1 MKRLLL
7 ILAFL
12 VPSMCYAQ
20 GQWGTLP
27 VDLVI
32 PMNTSTPGTTLTTAI
47 ANAGMVSNNCV
58 PGGAGST
65 GCNFSAF
72 VPNQAVGANQNACSN
87 FGAVTVNS
95 GSQNFPAQSLNYN
108 SIAVPDVSFQ
118 TSPPQIGNITFNSGI
133 RPSSVTALYCL
144 TLGMPGQNNGNDYDT
159 LWLQDGNGHGSIVQ
173 IGNGSGGGSGLMAV
187 SIEANSPFAHSSA
200 IRIQPY
206 DGNPRDS
213 TYWFSLNVV
222 GGTAPGSCTPGATG
236 CSTLTVWNSYGA
248 QLGQVTVPSTFS
260 TLTNIRLPSNENGT
274 DANTTYYQNVMV
286 NWTAPPVAMFWN
298 QTDTTA
304 GILSPPRSADWSLAG
319 VTGGIPTGR
328 TQCVTTNCAALNSSS
343 TASQIQTA
351 FAGAPANSYVLLP
364 AATYPFC
371 LSLSGT
377 SNVTLRGAGA
387 NNTIFSPTSTC
398 GGAGI
403 NVTNSGGTN
412 EGSPA
417 TVSGVTVQGTNTL
430 TLSSVSGLA
439 VGDTIVVDQHDSTSD
454 LGGLLILGSPSSYTG
469 PFAPPGNAGPYSQDG
484 ETQNARCP
492 GGSSA
497 PATCFHQEHIAVVT
511 GISGSNVT
519 ISPPLAMPN
528 WSPSLTMSA
537 WWASTPISGVGIED
551 LQVNMTGASG
561 GDGIYLTWCANCWTK
576 GVSIVDTNLAHVQ
589 MNYSTNDTINNS
601 YFFLTQNHTTSSY
614 GTVCNSCSHALIENN
629 IFHAVASP
637 VIWNGTSSG
646 NVVGYNFNINDY
658 YTSSTGY
665 SQNFIGE
672 HSGGVDT
679 NLYEGNFTTNWAA
692 ADTIHGTGNLDT
704 FFRNYISGTPPACYA
719 SGSTYATSTYAACNN
734 PLVPFQIQSY
744 HRFYNVI
751 GNVLGTTGQNT
762 VYLANQSFSN
772 SDVYSV
778 GLGGSAAN
786 DPNVNSTLMLW
797 GNCDSATGFTAC
809 RFNANEINAGT
820 AFISLPTSQQVG
832 YNPTPA
838 SHTLPASFYYS
849 SKPSWW
855 PSAKPWPIIGPD
867 ISGGN
872 ISGVNGLVYTNPAA
886 DCYTTLGGLA
896 NGTGSQLTFSEATCY
911 GAPITGNVTV
921 TPSSNNFGSFNVGFP
936 SSIATFTVTSTLSA
950 STSLSFAFLGGN
962 TGDFA
967 STGAG
972 TCGASLGAGASC
984 TYIVKFTPSAAGVR
998 TTTLTVV
1005 DTAGTQTSALTGIGL
1020 PVPKFNYAAD
1030 DYGGLLSVQ
1039 CSPNPHAVTITSASQ
1054 SGTVQT
1060 VIVSSVSNFAV
1071 NEAMLISGTGTA
1083 MDWTY
1088 TPNSATDGASYIT
1101 AINSGTKTLTLTA
1114 VASHTVGTVTVGK
1127 VTPGRYYIQT
1137 INTPFGSGPQFCDP
1151 EQRWQWFT
1159 VVGAAGGQTYQT
1171 SSQPACG
1178 NSCGITINLSTK
1190 YGSYCN
1196 ATQALQAE
1204 FVNTLNFNGI
1214 GPDPDSTYLLAGN
1227 CTTNTKLSTFTDNN
1241 VSTYAAVN
1249 LGGYI
1254 SQPLMDLNA
1263 DVDNFYNANNGV
1275 NAPLPD
1281 YFNANWETFIQGLI
1295 LNFNSAITNG
1305 NYRSPKFMGGPGD
1318 DTDFTKLPD
1327 AGDHFHTIPIGHQS
1341 VDPALQ
1347 VMVTSPLMTLEA
1359 VPIGDIYLNGAPTPY
1374 VFANPLN
1381 YSKTPMASPPGSC
1394 AVATICDLFDF
1405 LSKEYTTTAALN
1417 TAWSTSSF
1425 YTTFGSSGTCY
1436 GYSYSW
1442 CGATSGAGSFAGTGA
1457 TTYTPT
1463 LNSPTSPHSVQIL
1476 LNGVAIG
1483 GDCPFFSAVLQTGCT
1498 GTAGTGNILGP
1509 GVWKAL
1515 LAVPLDFVRTDSN
1528 GNIEEYTTAG
1538 TTGASVPSWP
1548 GTCTGSQ
1555 TTTDGTA
1562 VATCLGPGISNTSTI
1577 TYSTGVTSIVF
1588 NSALSG
1594 SYTVTLNYMKNG
1606 WTQGTGV
1613 MDEDGRNTTWI
1624 GTNYVCLVQPPAFAN
1639 NTNYA
1644 LNQIIYDN
1652 PSGSWQIVTVAGN
1665 SVGSTPSFSAGQGAA
1680 TVAGGATFQ
1689 SLGLPVCG
1697 VEAGSD
1703 WGPINANQTFAA
1715 DMATWLAQESGAYF
1729 SGIQTAYHTAY
1740 PDLLYGSADSVG
1752 VYSDPPRAGVLQGA
1766 QQYSDWMYTGSFVAP
1781 NLDPNALA
1789 KYSFQ
1794 SEYYQ
1799 RPMITYHALAST
1811 QSLYG
1816 CDGNPLCFSTQL
1828 LKGQQYFLNTQAQ
1841 LTNLSYSGT
1850 LQWAGMQW
1858 WGSHPFQTSD
1868 FGFNTSLDNLYD
1880 GNDNVTASVPCS
1892 IPLAV
1897 YTCGSETS
1905 GSWNGVTL
1913 VSQIASANLLWTQGS
1928 VPTPPVLSPCL
1939 KCFVEEKPDETV
1951 PYLYSNGFNADFL
1964 RREP

>member
-1 MKRLLL
+1 M
-7 ILAFL
+7 
-12 VPSMCYAQ
+12 
-20 GQWGTLP
+20 
-27 VDLVI
+27 
-32 PMNTSTPGTTLTTAI
+32 
-47 ANAGMVSNNCV
+47 
-58 PGGAGST
+58 
-65 GCNFSAF
+65 
-72 VPNQAVGANQNACSN
+72 
-87 FGAVTVNS
+87 
-95 GSQNFPAQSLNYN
+95 
-108 SIAVPDVSFQ
+108 
-118 TSPPQIGNITFNSGI
+118 
-133 RPSSVTALYCL
+133 
-144 TLGMPGQNNGNDYDT
+144 
-159 LWLQDGNGHGSIVQ
+159 
-173 IGNGSGGGSGLMAV
+173 
-187 SIEANSPFAHSSA
+187 
-200 IRIQPY
+200 
-206 DGNPRDS
+206 
-213 TYWFSLNVV
+213 
-222 GGTAPGSCTPGATG
+222 
-236 CSTLTVWNSYGA
+236 
-248 QLGQVTVPSTFS
+248 
-260 TLTNIRLPSNENGT
+260 
-274 DANTTYYQNVMV
+274 
-286 NWTAPPVAMFWN
+286 
-298 QTDTTA
+298 
-304 GILSPPRSADWSLAG
+304 
-319 VTGGIPTGR
+319 
-328 TQCVTTNCAALNSSS
+328 
-343 TASQIQTA
+343 
-351 FAGAPANSYVLLP
+351 
-364 AATYPFC
+364 
-371 LSLSGT
+371 
-377 SNVTLRGAGA
+377 
-387 NNTIFSPTSTC
+387 
-398 GGAGI
+398 
-403 NVTNSGGTN
+403 
-412 EGSPA
+412 
-417 TVSGVTVQGTNTL
+417 
-430 TLSSVSGLA
+430 
-439 VGDTIVVDQHDSTSD
+439 
-454 LGGLLILGSPSSYTG
+454 
-469 PFAPPGNAGPYSQDG
+469 
-484 ETQNARCP
+484 
-492 GGSSA
+492 
-497 PATCFHQEHIAVVT
+497 
-511 GISGSNVT
+511 
-519 ISPPLAMPN
+519 
-528 WSPSLTMSA
+528 
-537 WWASTPISGVGIED
+537 
-551 LQVNMTGASG
+551 
-561 GDGIYLTWCANCWTK
+561 
-576 GVSIVDTNLAHVQ
+576 
-589 MNYSTNDTINNS
+589 
-601 YFFLTQNHTTSSY
+601 
-614 GTVCNSCSHALIENN
+614 
-629 IFHAVASP
+629 
-637 VIWNGTSSG
+637 
-646 NVVGYNFNINDY
+646 
-658 YTSSTGY
+658 
-665 SQNFIGE
+665 
-672 HSGGVDT
+672 
-679 NLYEGNFTTNWAA
+679 
-692 ADTIHGTGNLDT
+692 
-704 FFRNYISGTPPACYA
+704 
-719 SGSTYATSTYAACNN
+719 
-734 PLVPFQIQSY
+734 
-744 HRFYNVI
+744 
-751 GNVLGTTGQNT
+751 
-762 VYLANQSFSN
+762 
-772 SDVYSV
+772 
-778 GLGGSAAN
+778 
-786 DPNVNSTLMLW
+786 
-797 GNCDSATGFTAC
+797 
-809 RFNANEINAGT
+809 
-820 AFISLPTSQQVG
+820 
-832 YNPTPA
+832 
-838 SHTLPASFYYS
+838 
-849 SKPSWW
+849 
-855 PSAKPWPIIGPD
+855 
-867 ISGGN
+867 
-872 ISGVNGLVYTNPAA
+872 NGLVYTNPAA

-896 NGTGSQLTFSEATCY
+896 NGTGPQISFNEATCY
-911 GAPITGNVTV
+911 GAPVTGNVTV

-936 SSIATFTVTSTLSA
+936 SSIATFTVASTLSA

-984 TYIVKFTPSAAGVR
+984 TYIVKFTPSAAGAR

-1054 SGTVQT
+1054 SGTTQT

-1088 TPNSATDGASYIT
+1088 TPNNATDGASYIT
-1101 AINSGTKTLTLTA
+1101 AINAGTKTLTLTA
-1114 VASHTVGTVTVGK
+1114 AASHTVGTVTVGT

-1159 VVGAAGGQTYQT
+1159 VVGAAGGQTYQ
-1171 SSQPACG
+1171 SAG
-1178 NSCGITINLSTK
+1178 GITANLSTK

-1196 ATQALQAE
+1196 ATQALQAQ

-1241 VSTYAAVN
+1241 VSTYASAN

-1254 SQPLMDLNA
+1254 SQPLIDLNA
-1263 DVDNFYNANNGV
+1263 AVDNFYNPTSGG
-1275 NAPLPD
+1275 NAPLVD
-1281 YFNANWETFIQGLI
+1281 YFNPNWETFIQGLI
-1295 LNFNSAITNG
+1295 LNFNPAITNG
-1305 NYRSPKFMGGPGD
+1305 NYRSPKFMGTPGD

-1327 AGDHFHTIPIGHQS
+1327 AGDHFHTIPISHQS

-1359 VPIGDIYLNGAPTPY
+1359 VPTASIYAAGWPTPY

-1381 YSKTPMASPPGSC
+1381 YSKTPVASPPATC
-1394 AVATICDLFDF
+1394 AVATICDLYDF
-1405 LSKEYTTTAALN
+1405 LHKEYTTAAALN
-1417 TAWSTSSF
+1417 TAW
-1425 YTTFGSSGTCY
+1425 CY
-1436 GYSYSW
+1436 VQFLYHLRLAAAFATAILIH
-1442 CGATSGAGSFAGTGA
+1442 GAARPAGQAASLGTGV

-1498 GTAGTGNILGP
+1498 GSTGTGNILGP

-1528 GNIEEYTTAG
+1528 GNIEEATVAG
-1538 TTGASVPSWP
+1538 TSGASVPSWP

-1555 TTTDGTA
+1555 TTTDGTITW
-1562 VATCLGPGISNTSTI
+1562 TCLGPGIANTSTI

-1729 SGIQTAYHTAY
+1729 SGIQTAYHAVY
-1740 PDLLYGSADSVG
+1740 PDLLYGGSDNIG
-1752 VYSDPPRAGVLQGA
+1752 VWNDPPRAGVLQAA
-1766 QQYSDWMYTGSFVAP
+1766 QVYTDWMYTGSFVAP

-1794 SEYYQ
+1794 TQYYQ
-1799 RPMITYHALAST
+1799 RPMIVYHALVST

-1828 LKGQQYFLNTQAQ
+1828 LKGQQYFLNTQEQ
-1841 LTNLSYSGT
+1841 LTTLSYNGT
-1850 LQWAGMQW
+1850 FQNAGNQW
-1858 WGSHPFQTSD
+1858 WGSHPFQSSD

-1892 IPLAV
+1892 APLAV

-1913 VSQIASANLLWTQGS
+1913 ISQIASANLLWTQGS
-1928 VPTPPVLSPCL
+1928 VPTPPVISPCL
-1939 KCFVEEKPDETV
+1939 KCFVEEKPDAKV